1 MRPSQRGFAEP
12 EGPNHRL
19 KEGVGLM
26 DWHDR
31 THRRNRDHR
40 VIPTALGLES
50 RQLLSFFA
58 PFSGASTSFFGYSS
72 SNQQLAA
79 RAAIV
84 RHEYDTYVST
94 LKALELGSQATPEE
108 FRALRDDAREISATA
123 AATTL
128 SPSLAKNKAVEVSLQ
143 LDRSPLYGWTGAAAW
158 AEVSARLTT
167 NLQALGI
174 PQPLID
180 QTLADDKAIGVS
192 AGVDFPAYQ
201 TFTNDFNTLRAGE
214 ASLPSN
220 PSYHFTDPGLFY
232 TQHLRGFFRGWGVQ
246 KVAAEAQLKSNLRT
260 IQIEVRPKP
269 SDLNVLHRDVRLLQ
283 NLGAALPST
292 SVAALYTSFVAAFAH
307 GAPTPDD
314 LPELRASLLAAEGA
328 AGTVQRIAW
337 VNQLV
342 ADAPTFA
349 RAAGSSDSRVET
361 VVNDVSAVV
370 DSGGGE
376 SLNPFKVSIQ
386 HTVGMGT
393 TTQATQRS
401 NPGGE

>member
-1 MRPSQRGFAEP
+1 MRPSQRGLAEP

-128 SPSLAKNKAVEVSLQ
+128 SLAREEQGCRGLPPARPITALR
-143 LDRSPLYGWTGAAAW
+143 LDWSCG
-158 AEVSARLTT
+158 
-167 NLQALGI
+167 LG
-174 PQPLID
+174 
-180 QTLADDKAIGVS
+180 
-192 AGVDFPAYQ
+192 
-201 TFTNDFNTLRAGE
+201 
-214 ASLPSN
+214 
-220 PSYHFTDPGLFY
+220 
-232 TQHLRGFFRGWGVQ
+232 RGFSPTDDESPGSGHP
-246 KVAAEAQLKSNLRT
+246 AT
-260 IQIEVRPKP
+260 
-269 SDLNVLHRDVRLLQ
+269 
-283 NLGAALPST
+283 
-292 SVAALYTSFVAAFAH
+292 AH
-307 GAPTPDD
+307 
-314 LPELRASLLAAEGA
+314 
-328 AGTVQRIAW
+328 
-337 VNQLV
+337 
-342 ADAPTFA
+342 
-349 RAAGSSDSRVET
+349 
-361 VVNDVSAVV
+361 
-370 DSGGGE
+370 
-376 SLNPFKVSIQ
+376 
-386 HTVGMGT
+386 
-393 TTQATQRS
+393 
-401 NPGGE
+401 